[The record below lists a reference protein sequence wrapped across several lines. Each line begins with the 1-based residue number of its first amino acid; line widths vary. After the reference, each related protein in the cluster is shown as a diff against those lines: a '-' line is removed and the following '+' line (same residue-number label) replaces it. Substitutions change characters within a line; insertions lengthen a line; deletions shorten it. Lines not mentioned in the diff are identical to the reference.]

1 MERSYISNLTEY
13 LKALEQKEANV
24 SKRSRQ
30 EEIVKLRAKINQ
42 RETKKLIKESTKP
55 KAGSLK
61 INKIDKPLAKLTKG
75 PRSNISEVFEECS
88 CLLKGESL
96 LFLARATCQGQ
107 C

>member
-1 MERSYISNLTEY
+1 LERSYISNLTEY

-61 INKIDKPLAKLTKG
+61 INKIDKPLAKLRGTETVSKLTK
-75 PRSNISEVFEECS
+75 SE
-88 CLLKGESL
+88 LKRE
-96 LFLARATCQGQ
+96 T
-107 C
+107 